1 TEAVRRRPY
10 RVVLFDE
17 IEKAHPDV
25 WNALLQ
31 ILEDGRMTDGQ
42 GRTVDFRNTVLIM
55 TSNLGTEFARRGGAL
70 GFVQQGDEQAVV
82 DHQKIERAL
91 RETFRPEFLNRIDEI
106 IIFSP
111 LALADVERMV
121 DLQMK
126 GLADRLR
133 ENGVTIHLTE
143 PARHWLA
150 KSGYDQQFGARPL
163 RRAIQRY
170 VENPLSVRLLR
181 GDFQTGDVVVIDEV
195 NGEIVFTRDPQGF
208 TDYNA
213 NSTPLEL
220 NDGDAG
226 PAGWHIPASN

>member
-1 TEAVRRRPY
+1 
-10 RVVLFDE
+10 
-17 IEKAHPDV
+17 
-25 WNALLQ
+25 
-31 ILEDGRMTDGQ
+31 
-42 GRTVDFRNTVLIM
+42 VLIM

-70 GFVQQGDEQAVV
+70 GFVQSGDEQAVV

-91 RETFRPEFLNRIDEI
+91 RDTFRPEFLNRIDEI

-126 GLADRLR
+126 GLTDRLT
-133 ENGVTIHLTE
+133 ENGLTIHLTE

-150 KSGYDQQFGARPL
+150 KTGYDANFGARPL

-181 GDFQTGDVVVIDEV
+181 GDFQTGDVIVIDEV
-195 NGEIVFTRDPQGF
+195 NGEIVFTRDPQSYEDF
-208 TDYNA
+208 SS
-213 NSTPLEL
+213 STPLDL
-220 NDGDAG
+220 SDGNQS
-226 PAGWHIPASN
+226 GWRVPSGN